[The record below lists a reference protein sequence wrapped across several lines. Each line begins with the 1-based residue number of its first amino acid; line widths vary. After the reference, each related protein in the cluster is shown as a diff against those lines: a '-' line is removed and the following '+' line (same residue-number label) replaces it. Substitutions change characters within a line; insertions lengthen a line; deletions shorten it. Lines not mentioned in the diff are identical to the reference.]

1 MNTLNRMARGFVFH
15 VMLELRDGSEWLVTF
30 TVHSVLWI
38 SMILT
43 VLGMFSMCVIWSILL
58 TRRGQLR
65 LGSSLGSRSAS
76 GSVVSGIHTPE
87 EEACRTVL
95 CQKPYANLCCLFG
108 KHRIDEW
115 WDDADKQLFLCNL
128 LRINLF
134 SEGIIGWAVWRSLKW
149 ATGWGRAGFH
159 QIRLTNGTLFIF
171 FWYFSPKP
179 LSCEG
184 ASRMFAHGKS

>member
-1 MNTLNRMARGFVFH
+1 MNFYDTYGIGHVFH
-15 VMLELRDGSEWLVTF
+15 VCYLIYSFDKAPKRSHLYVLVKCLASWGWEVVWALAVPVAAWYLE
-30 TVHSVLWI
+30 
-38 SMILT
+38 
-43 VLGMFSMCVIWSILL
+43 SILL
-58 TRRGQLR
+58 KRRLAE
-65 LGSSLGSRSAS
+65 RSC
-76 GSVVSGIHTPE
+76 VKNH
-87 EEACRTVL
+87 L
-95 CQKPYANLCCLFG
+95 YANLCCLFG
-108 KHRIDEW
+108 NHRIDEW
-115 WDDADKQLFLCNL
+115 WDDADKQLFLCKL

-159 QIRLTNGTLFIF
+159 QVRLTNGTLFIF

>member
-15 VMLELRDGSEWLVTF
+15 VMLELGDGSEWLVTF
-30 TVHSVLWI
+30 TVHSVLWYLH
-38 SMILT
+38 ILTRT

-95 CQKPYANLCCLFG
+95 CQKPFFFANLCCLFG
-108 KHRIDEW
+108 T
-115 WDDADKQLFLCNL
+115 
-128 LRINLF
+128 
-134 SEGIIGWAVWRSLKW
+134 
-149 ATGWGRAGFH
+149 TG
-159 QIRLTNGTLFIF
+159 LTNDETMLTSSF
-171 FWYFSPKP
+171 FFATYFESIYFLKVS
-179 LSCEG
+179 LGEQSGG
-184 ASRMFAHGKS
+184 ASSEPLDEGVQGFIKFA